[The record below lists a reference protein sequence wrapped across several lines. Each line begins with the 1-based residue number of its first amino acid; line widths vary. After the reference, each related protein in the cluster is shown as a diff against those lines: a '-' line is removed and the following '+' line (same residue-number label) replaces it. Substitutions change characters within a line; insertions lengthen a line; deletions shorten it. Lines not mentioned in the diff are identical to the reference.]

1 MLMLSLSLF
10 LPLSLF
16 YTSTSIQDANSSNSE
31 TVSQKY
37 IPTSQQTCRYL
48 VTCSKDLTCMYHPLS
63 LAAVSFHFTQN
74 LNIEYR
80 RLLACEERERERETP
95 ASSDSATHRP
105 IGPSLTY
112 TVALCL
118 EV

>member
-1 MLMLSLSLF
+1 
-10 LPLSLF
+10 
-16 YTSTSIQDANSSNSE
+16 
-31 TVSQKY
+31 
-37 IPTSQQTCRYL
+37 
-48 VTCSKDLTCMYHPLS
+48 MYHPLS

-80 RLLACEERERERETP
+80 RLLACEERESIDYCSVSTT

-112 TVALCL
+112 TSNRVHNRW
-118 EV
+118 

>member
-1 MLMLSLSLF
+1 
-10 LPLSLF
+10 
-16 YTSTSIQDANSSNSE
+16 
-31 TVSQKY
+31 
-37 IPTSQQTCRYL
+37 
-48 VTCSKDLTCMYHPLS
+48 MYHPLS

-80 RLLACEERERERETP
+80 RLLACEERERERVSFSALYTP
-95 ASSDSATHRP
+95 KYLVPYESMDYCSISTTASSDSATHCP

>member
-1 MLMLSLSLF
+1 
-10 LPLSLF
+10 
-16 YTSTSIQDANSSNSE
+16 
-31 TVSQKY
+31 
-37 IPTSQQTCRYL
+37 
-48 VTCSKDLTCMYHPLS
+48 MYHPLS

-80 RLLACEERERERETP
+80 RLLACEERERERETVSFSALYTP
-95 ASSDSATHRP
+95 KYLVPYESIDYCSISTTASSDSTTHRP

-112 TVALCL
+112 TVALCQ